1 MVHFCICRRTVC
13 GNRSRGSAVRRTSRD
28 AHSTPALTRPAL
40 WTQQSR
46 SSVLNYGSV
55 VNDGLQKLCVYTDEL
70 IVVRKDV
77 ADKDVNKAAW
87 EAMRRIIGQLEY

>member
-1 MVHFCICRRTVC
+1 M
-13 GNRSRGSAVRRTSRD
+13 
-28 AHSTPALTRPAL
+28 
-40 WTQQSR
+40 
-46 SSVLNYGSV
+46 

-87 EAMRRIIGQLEY
+87 EDMRRIIDQLEY